1 MQPWKVSVGLTA
13 AAAGITLILYGES
26 FPYLSP
32 FWNVIIADY
41 WLPITLHLSLAI
53 LTFASIVYAAA
64 RAIGLGDLGKKM
76 GLMERS
82 LRRGSG
88 DRELAAALKRDDK
101 GEWE

>member
-13 AAAGITLILYGES
+13 AAAGVTLILCGDA
-26 FPYLSP
+26 FPYLAP
-32 FWNVIIADY
+32 FWTIILEDY

-76 GLMERS
+76 DLMERS
-82 LRRGSG
+82 LRRGTG
-88 DRELAAALKRDDK
+88 DRELADALKRDEQGD
-101 GEWE
+101 WQ